1 MKHLPVFALV
11 LGALLS
17 PLLAHA
23 AGTRTAS
30 FQVGI
35 TIVESCVVDS
45 KAVQP
50 NVNCAF
56 NSPSSVQASSV
67 AAIAPVVASST
78 SVAPAA
84 APSKAVQQG
93 QVWTVTF

>member
-1 MKHLPVFALV
+1 MKHLPVCAMV

-35 TIVESCVVDS
+35 TIVESCVVDN

-56 NSPSSVQASSV
+56 NSPSSVQASPI
-67 AAIAPVVASST
+67 AAIAPVAAT
-78 SVAPAA
+78 SANTAPVA